1 MEIILHAFDLH
12 VHTLHSG
19 DSPCTV
25 EEAIRAAK
33 NAGLSGIAI
42 TDHNSVK
49 GVEKAF
55 EITEDDDFLVIPG
68 IEVSSEDGHILGLGV
83 EESIPRDRPAATVV
97 DDIHE
102 RGGIAI
108 SAHPFS
114 LSLKP
119 FSALR
124 AEFDA
129 IEVFN
134 SRRYLGNHLA
144 KRYAL
149 DQDLKMT
156 AGSDA
161 HFCEEVGLAGVKVD
175 CEIRLEE
182 ILKKI
187 KQGKASI
194 FGRLLPPSG
203 YLRRALFRFSDYR

>member
-1 MEIILHAFDLH
+1 MEIILYAFDLH

-25 EEAIRAAK
+25 EGAIQAAK
-33 NAGLSGIAI
+33 KAGLSGIAI
-42 TDHNSVK
+42 TDHNSVE
-49 GVEKAF
+49 GLERAF
-55 EITEDDDFLVIPG
+55 EITDDEDFLVIPG

-83 EESIPRDRPAATVV
+83 EESIPRDQSAERVV
-97 DDIHE
+97 DEIHDC
-102 RGGIAI
+102 GGVAI

-119 FSALR
+119 FSALK

-144 KRYAL
+144 KKYAL
-149 DQDLKMT
+149 DQDLRMT

-175 CEIRLEE
+175 CELRLEE
-182 ILKKI
+182 VLKKI

-203 YLRRALFRFSDYR
+203 YLRRALFRFSAYR